1 MSYEQTAF
9 CSAVG
14 RGEEIFWVNP
24 AKKPYEAV
32 KASLPFSRAQIEDA
46 ASRLSR
52 FAPFL
57 QIKFPETVPT
67 NGLIESPLRE
77 IADMRAWLHTPC
89 PEQFEGK
96 LLLKMDSHLA
106 AAGSVK
112 ARGGIYEILHHA
124 ETLALEHGM
133 LKDGESY
140 ARFADPDF
148 REFFG
153 KFSLH
158 VGSTGNLGLSVG
170 VIGAAFG
177 FKTCVHMSAD
187 AKQWKKDLLRSR
199 GVEVREYASDYS
211 AAVAA
216 GRKLAQA
223 DPTAYFVDDEQSGDL
238 FLGYAVAAGRLQKQL
253 DAMGIIVDDAH
264 PLVVYL
270 PCGVGGAPG
279 GICYGLKEIYG
290 DNAVCCYVEPTQAP
304 LHAAGTWHG
313 ENGAHF
319 VRGRG
324 LKRQDGGG
332 RTGSRPAFGS
342 CRPRD
347 RASGQLR
354 SDRQRPRALP
364 LPEAAL
370 GHRGDF
376 HRALC
381 LRGLPQLRAA
391 RACLQRWCSP
401 RDASS
406 GHPKRDAR
414 HLGNWRQPR
423 PKNRAGGHAA
433 NRNERR
439 RSFTKAGHLP
449 IDSKS
454 AQAKPARFLCVYSD
468 VLR

>member
-9 CSAVG
+9 CGAVG

-32 KASLPFSRAQIEDA
+32 KASLPFSHAQIEDA

-77 IADMRAWLHTPC
+77 IAQMRAWLHKPC
-89 PEQFEGK
+89 PEQMKGR

-133 LKDGESY
+133 LKDGDSY

-148 REFFG
+148 RDFFG

-216 GRKLAQA
+216 GQNLAQA

-238 FLGYAVAAGRLQKQL
+238 FLGYAVA
-253 DAMGIIVDDAH
+253 
-264 PLVVYL
+264 
-270 PCGVGGAPG
+270 VGD
-279 GICYGLKEIYG
+279 CKSSWMQWELSWMMRTRWWCIY
-290 DNAVCCYVEPTQAP
+290 P
-304 LHAAGTWHG
+304 AASAARRA
-313 ENGAHF
+313 ESA
-319 VRGRG
+319 
-324 LKRQDGGG
+324 
-332 RTGSRPAFGS
+332 TGSRKFTATTQS
-342 CRPRD
+342 
-347 RASGQLR
+347 
-354 SDRQRPRALP
+354 
-364 LPEAAL
+364 AATS
-370 GHRGDF
+370 
-376 HRALC
+376 
-381 LRGLPQLRAA
+381 
-391 RACLQRWCSP
+391 SP
-401 RDASS
+401 RRRPACCWDL
-406 GHPKRDAR
+406 AR
-414 HLGNWRQPR
+414 GRWRIF
-423 PKNRAGGHAA
+423 RARTWA
-433 NRNERR
+433 
-439 RSFTKAGHLP
+439 
-449 IDSKS
+449 
-454 AQAKPARFLCVYSD
+454 
-468 VLR
+468 

>member
-9 CSAVG
+9 CGAVG

-46 ASRLSR
+46 ASRLAR

-133 LKDGESY
+133 LKDGDSY

-148 REFFG
+148 RDFFG

-216 GRKLAQA
+216 GRKLAQ
-223 DPTAYFVDDEQSGDL
+223 
-238 FLGYAVAAGRLQKQL
+238 RL
-253 DAMGIIVDDAH
+253 
-264 PLVVYL
+264 
-270 PCGVGGAPG
+270 
-279 GICYGLKEIYG
+279 
-290 DNAVCCYVEPTQAP
+290 
-304 LHAAGTWHG
+304 
-313 ENGAHF
+313 
-319 VRGRG
+319 
-324 LKRQDGGG
+324 
-332 RTGSRPAFGS
+332 S
-342 CRPRD
+342 
-347 RASGQLR
+347 
-354 SDRQRPRALP
+354 
-364 LPEAAL
+364 
-370 GHRGDF
+370 
-376 HRALC
+376 
-381 LRGLPQLRAA
+381 
-391 RACLQRWCSP
+391 LQ
-401 RDASS
+401 
-406 GHPKRDAR
+406 
-414 HLGNWRQPR
+414 
-423 PKNRAGGHAA
+423 
-433 NRNERR
+433 
-439 RSFTKAGHLP
+439 
-449 IDSKS
+449 
-454 AQAKPARFLCVYSD
+454 YS
-468 VLR
+468 VL